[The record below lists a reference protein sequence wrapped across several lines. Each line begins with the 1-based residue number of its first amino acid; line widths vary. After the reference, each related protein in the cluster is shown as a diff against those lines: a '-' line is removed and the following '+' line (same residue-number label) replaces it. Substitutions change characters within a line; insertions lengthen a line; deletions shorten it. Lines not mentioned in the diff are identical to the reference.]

1 VLTILYVLAA
11 TTLLSGCS
19 SNLYSNHRD
28 MERLRPIQ
36 TFGLDETD
44 GGVTI
49 SISSGAGP
57 EDTPPLVMSATASS
71 IETAITRLQD
81 YSPKD
86 ELFYAHV
93 EYLLIGDTLADA
105 GIEQLVD
112 WVERSPAM
120 RLDTAAF
127 LVKGRASEAVTGAAG
142 DSADI
147 TERLATLEREQLAR
161 GQHTYTMR
169 EIASSLA
176 DRGCALCLAVEAL
189 PAQGTVYT
197 QDEGEQLSLIPAGYG
212 VLQAGQLVTYLSQNE
227 SLGVQ
232 LLLDG
237 AAGAQI
243 TVEGVVLEFYQGKA
257 EITGQWDETGTLTGI
272 QVSGTVQAGIVE
284 NGQGDTPDIDALENA
299 MTAQV
304 QQYIYDVIAHSQ
316 ALGCDF
322 LDIEYAILQDA
333 PGHKAALDKDWDN
346 IFPSLPVT
354 VRTEGQIQ
362 RSYDLTK

>member
-1 VLTILYVLAA
+1 MLAA
-11 TTLLSGCS
+11 MTLLGGCS
-19 SNLYSNHRD
+19 SNIYSSHRD

-36 TFGLDETD
+36 TFGLDEAE
-44 GGVTI
+44 GGVTV

-71 IETAITRLQD
+71 IEAAITRLQD

-93 EYLLIGDTLADA
+93 EYILIGDTLADS
-105 GIEQLVD
+105 GIAQLVD

-127 LVKGRASEAVTGAAG
+127 LVKGSASEAVTGSAG
-142 DSADI
+142 ETADI
-147 TERLATLEREQLAR
+147 TERLATLEREQLSR

-169 EIASSLA
+169 EIATALA
-176 DRGCALCLAVEAL
+176 DRGCALCLAVEAF
-189 PAQGTVYT
+189 PAEGTVYT

-232 LLLDG
+232 LLLDS
-237 AAGAQI
+237 ATGAQV
-243 TVEGVVLEFYQGKA
+243 TVEDTVLEFYRGQA
-257 EITGQWDETGTLTGI
+257 EITGQWDQDGTLTGI
-272 QVSGTVQAGIVE
+272 QIGGTVEAGIVE
-284 NGQGDTPDIDALENA
+284 NGQGDTPDVEALEA
-299 MTAQV
+299 ALTERV
-304 QQYIYDVIAHSQ
+304 QQYIYDVVTHAQ

-333 PGHKAALDKDWDN
+333 PGHRAALDRDWDD
-346 IFPSLPVT
+346 IFPTLAVT
-354 VRTEGQIQ
+354 VQTQGQVQ
-362 RSYDLTK
+362 RSYDLAK